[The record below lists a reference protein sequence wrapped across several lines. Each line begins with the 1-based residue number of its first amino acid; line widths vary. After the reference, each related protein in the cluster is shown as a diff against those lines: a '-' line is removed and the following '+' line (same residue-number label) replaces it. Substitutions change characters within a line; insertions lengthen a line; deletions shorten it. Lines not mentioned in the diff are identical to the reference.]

1 MEEIFSQVN
10 MYGTLSIIVTFICGL
25 AYTTIKYWIP
35 MSKRY
40 FLQKRKVDTQISNI
54 IKYNSMIDSREFF
67 IYNFN
72 LSDITIHSKNVKMS
86 YGRCL
91 KTCSMKQNLKSL
103 SMATDD
109 IENMQIAI
117 YKINPMINLTMLT
130 LTIDNAKYFNNDYL
144 LPIIQNSFNIE
155 SIVYQNGHLSSSSM
169 NLLIKLPKLNFLII
183 DNIYITD
190 AKAFSIMLF
199 NLKVRQLA
207 YHLKYGIYR

>member
-1 MEEIFSQVN
+1 MEEIFPQVN
-10 MYGTLSIIVTFICGL
+10 MYGALSIIVTLICGL
-25 AYTTIKYWIP
+25 AYITIKHWMP
-35 MSKRY
+35 MTKRY
-40 FLQKRKVDTQISNI
+40 FQQKRNADTQIANI

-67 IYNFN
+67 IYNYN
-72 LSDITIHSKNVKMS
+72 LSDITVHSKNVKMS

-103 SMATDD
+103 SLSTDD

-117 YKINPMINLTMLT
+117 YNINPMINLTLLT

-144 LPIIQNSFNIE
+144 LPIIQNSCNIE
-155 SIVYQNGHLSSSSM
+155 SIVYQNGHLSSLSM
-169 NLLIKLPKLNFLII
+169 NLLVKLPKLNFLII
-183 DNIYITD
+183 DNIYVTD

-199 NLKVRQLA
+199 NLKVRQFA